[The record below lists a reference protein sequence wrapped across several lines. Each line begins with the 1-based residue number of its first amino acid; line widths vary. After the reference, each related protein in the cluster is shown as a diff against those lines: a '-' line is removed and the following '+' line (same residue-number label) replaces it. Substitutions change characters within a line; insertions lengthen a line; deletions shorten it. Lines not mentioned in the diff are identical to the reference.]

1 MFLSYYLQVIK
12 LLLSSLLKIKT
23 RSNALKLLLTGY
35 KATPKLALKTKTR
48 SNVPKLRLKGYKAC
62 EYPITAQ
69 LIKRL
74 TSLLNSSFTYLYF
87 TTTSKETVALRKP
100 RAGVLG
106 VLLAP
111 SSSSSSSS
119 SLLVLLSRVRQRVVL
134 RYFTFYNIISSL
146 KLY

>member
-1 MFLSYYLQVIK
+1 MFLSCYLRVIK

-23 RSNALKLLLTGY
+23 RGNVPKLLLTGC
-35 KATPKLALKTKTR
+35 KATPKLTLKTKIKG
-48 SNVPKLRLKGYKAC
+48 NVPKLRLKGYKAC
-62 EYPITAQ
+62 KYPITAQ

-74 TSLLNSSFTYLYF
+74 TSLLNSSFIYLRF
-87 TTTSKETVALRKP
+87 TTTSKETVVLRKL
-100 RAGVLG
+100 RTGVLG

-119 SLLVLLSRVRQRVVL
+119 SSLVLLSRVRQRVVL
-134 RYFTFYNIISSL
+134 RCFTFYNIISSL